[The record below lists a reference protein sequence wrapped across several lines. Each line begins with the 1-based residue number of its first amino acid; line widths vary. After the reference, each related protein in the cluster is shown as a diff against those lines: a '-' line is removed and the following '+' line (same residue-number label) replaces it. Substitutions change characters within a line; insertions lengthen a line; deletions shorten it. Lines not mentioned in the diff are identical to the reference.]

1 LARKPVRRVDSPRGR
16 RSLDGLVIAV
26 GVIVLI
32 FAVVGVATAGTYLA
46 GKVSGKPTSTPLVV
60 GTTVNGNSSRAV
72 ALAHAQATAIVEAAK
87 QSKKQILT
95 KAASRA
101 RNQAQSIISTAR
113 RTAANVKAA
122 AASHPTAPA
131 PSSTNATSSSTT
143 ASAYPTSTPVYNAY
157 AYPTSTPVTATS
169 PATTAVG
176 NPNLSGVPASWLVVG
191 YGATFGA
198 GPGSAGSVSV
208 VNRGSK
214 AFSGTVSVVYATGGR
229 ATASF
234 SGIAPGQSLVLP
246 LNGPAYKGGGYSIHV
261 SV

>member
-32 FAVVGVATAGTYLA
+32 FAIVGVATAGTYVA
-46 GKVSGKPTSTPLVV
+46 GRVSGKATSTPVV
-60 GTTVNGNSSRAV
+60 VSTTANGNSSRAV

-87 QSKKQILT
+87 QSKRQILS
-95 KAASRA
+95 KAASTA
-101 RNQAQSIISTAR
+101 RNQARSIISTAR
-113 RTAANVKAA
+113 RNAASVKSAA
-122 AASHPTAPA
+122 AAHASTPASTPTSA
-131 PSSTNATSSSTT
+131 SSSGSV

-157 AYPTSTPVTATS
+157 AYPTSTAVTTTA

-176 NPNLSGVPASWLVVG
+176 GPDLSGVPAAWLVVG
-191 YGATFGA
+191 YGATFGS

-214 AFSGTVSVVYATGGR
+214 AFSGTVKVTYTAGGA

-246 LNGPAYKGGGYSIHV
+246 LNGPAYKGGGYTIQV